1 MIKVIEEVVSSK
13 QDIEKYGDKDSTDI
27 ENDVED
33 FREDGDDIKKKVA
46 NKKVVCLHE
55 LDKQVRLNKVSYNPE
70 TCLPDNVVVN
80 HVNPCKTA
88 RVWNFFACP
97 SYLFVGK

>member
-46 NKKVVCLHE
+46 NKKDNDDIPKHVVASKDG
-55 LDKQVRLNKVSYNPE
+55 DKV
-70 TCLPDNVVVN
+70 DNTIYIIKQKAIQFPTYVVVSK
-80 HVNPCKTA
+80 V
-88 RVWNFFACP
+88 
-97 SYLFVGK
+97 